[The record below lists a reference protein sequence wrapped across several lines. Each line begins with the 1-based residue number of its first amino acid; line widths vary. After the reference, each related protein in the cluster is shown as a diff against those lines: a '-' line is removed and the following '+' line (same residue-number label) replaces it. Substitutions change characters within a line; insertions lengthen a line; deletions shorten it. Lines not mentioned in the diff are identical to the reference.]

1 MSAAESQRR
10 DALVSLYKADKNT
23 IVFDSI
29 YIHIKEA
36 FVEHPYHYRDY
47 NSDMLIV
54 DRDNYQFIIILS
66 GSDSLQNKGYGETW
80 DIDDFPAFEAPYTL
94 NYYFERQAPP
104 DTIVATIY
112 DIRDLP
118 KKKL

>member
-1 MSAAESQRR
+1 
-10 DALVSLYKADKNT
+10 
-23 IVFDSI
+23 
-29 YIHIKEA
+29 
-36 FVEHPYHYRDY
+36 
-47 NSDMLIV
+47 MLIV

-104 DTIVATIY
+104 DTIVAKIY
-112 DIRDLP
+112 NICELP
-118 KKKL
+118 KKSYKGCFSTRQKIIIIVKQI